1 MDVYRHHLMMIGKG
15 VMNLKDEIKK
25 GQAFIGVDDNK
36 YYFLGFDFD
45 NQILFTT
52 LELWIDKEQS
62 YITKSNI
69 FIKEILEEKG
79 INVRVA
85 DIHTIKPIDKNL
97 IVKCAKETKRII
109 TIEDHNIIGGLGS
122 AICEVLSEEYPCLV
136 TRMGIKDAF
145 GKSGKAE
152 ELMKYFKIDAE
163 AIVNEIVNG

>member
-69 FIKEILEEKG
+69 FIKEILEEKSK
-79 INVRVA
+79 I
-85 DIHTIKPIDKNL
+85 
-97 IVKCAKETKRII
+97 
-109 TIEDHNIIGGLGS
+109 IEDSTWYYQSLRELDNSLMEEKIKRCLDII
-122 AICEVLSEEYPCLV
+122 
-136 TRMGIKDAF
+136 KNDQQ
-145 GKSGKAE
+145 KS
-152 ELMKYFKIDAE
+152 
-163 AIVNEIVNG
+163 

>member
-69 FIKEILEEKG
+69 FIKEILEEKSK
-79 INVRVA
+79 I
-85 DIHTIKPIDKNL
+85 
-97 IVKCAKETKRII
+97 
-109 TIEDHNIIGGLGS
+109 IEDSTWYYQSLRELDNSLMEEKIKRCLDIIKNSNTNDLELRPTEIGPLVRGQAYS
-122 AICEVLSEEYPCLV
+122 KEYNQFYEV
-136 TRMGIKDAF
+136 
-145 GKSGKAE
+145 
-152 ELMKYFKIDAE
+152 
-163 AIVNEIVNG
+163 